1 MKTIRKKQNNINY
14 HEHSNNND
22 DNYNNHTY
30 RNNNYCEIY
39 ISYASNV

>member
-1 MKTIRKKQNNINY
+1 MKTIKKKQNNINY
-14 HEHSNNND
+14 HEYSNNND